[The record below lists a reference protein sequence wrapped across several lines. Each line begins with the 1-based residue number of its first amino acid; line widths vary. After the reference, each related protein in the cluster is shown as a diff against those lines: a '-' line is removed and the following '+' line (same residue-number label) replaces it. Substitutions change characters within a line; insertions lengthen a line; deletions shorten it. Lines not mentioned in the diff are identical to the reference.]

1 MGGSLQERVLSHFDE
16 VLIFLY
22 GSLELRC
29 LGLELWVTRNRAVL
43 WKYGSIFIDALF
55 RFFVSLTLYAILSP
69 LGSLSYVAILRP
81 PGSFFGMLF
90 SPLRLVRH
98 RCVAFPC

>member
-29 LGLELWVTRNRAVL
+29 RVLELWVTRNRAVL

-81 PGSFFGMLF
+81 PGSLDIAALLF
-90 SPLRLVRH
+90 LVDSIALQA
-98 RCVAFPC
+98 VLS